1 MNVVPTSAAQA
12 NVLQVNTA
20 RTVVI
25 AASMLVAGCAADARR
40 DETTL
45 ARAQPPRCEADGADG
60 RRFWFDPAP
69 DDAHARGED
78 CAMLRFALNNFLHLA
93 GNDGQGHPRFMSFAP
108 WYDAIPQNGDAPRWR
123 DGFKPLS
130 TRALRKTA
138 REGQPGDGF
147 VLLDA
152 RHRRVGYDVRVNR
165 TFVDYLSSTGLYRAD
180 RLQAAADAFKADPA
194 SGGVWLPAG
203 TRDTPGAI
211 SLKTAWRAFGD
222 EAPCPAQTM
231 HCERDAQG
239 REWGLIG
246 MHLVQKTPTLGEM
259 TWATFEHVAN
269 APDCAPGGAA
279 PIAPQPRDP
288 VDPQR
293 TLAGWN
299 LFDWTSY
306 RARGGDGTHCAVPDG
321 AYRYTVAADGQTLQ
335 NQTCGAPSATPLC
348 NIDPRRSIT
357 AAASTTVA
365 SAVGDANAA
374 YEHINVCRTT
384 ALAHCTGD
392 GSPGDA
398 AACLDASLRANF
410 PKGLDGKWRYYRLIG
425 AEYMAG
431 HAPGVG
437 CFRYDDGPL
446 LTTTPPR
453 TRFPSTCNGVDT
465 TPLRVR
471 VGDTSLANTAMETWM
486 QAGTCI
492 VQTPGATPLMG
503 RDCFACHTPSTNPPG
518 WPFGMGD
525 MSFVFDRVPVP
536 ASAPEEAPAGAVTR

>member
-1 MNVVPTSAAQA
+1 MNVVPTNAAQA
-12 NVLQVNTA
+12 NVLQVNA
-20 RTVVI
+20 LRTVVI
-25 AASMLVAGCAADARR
+25 AASMLLAGCAVDARR
-40 DETTL
+40 DETALT
-45 ARAQPPRCEADGADG
+45 RAQTPRCEADGADG
-60 RRFWFDPAP
+60 RRFWFDPSP
-69 DDAHARGED
+69 DEARARGED

-93 GNDGQGHPRFMSFAP
+93 GNDGHGHPRFMSYAP
-108 WYDAIPQNGDAPRWR
+108 WYDAIPQNGAAPRWR
-123 DGFKPLS
+123 NGFKMLS

-152 RHRRVGYDVRVNR
+152 RHRRVAYDVRVNR
-165 TFVDYLSSTGLYRAD
+165 TFVDYLSTTGLYRAD

-211 SLKTAWRAFGD
+211 SLKTAWRPFGD

-231 HCERDAQG
+231 HCERDAHG

-269 APDCAPGGAA
+269 APDCAPGGTA

-288 VDPQR
+288 VDPRR
-293 TLAGWN
+293 TMTEWN
-299 LFDWTSY
+299 LFDWSSY
-306 RARGGDGTHCAVPDG
+306 RARGGDGTRCAVPDG
-321 AYRYTVAADGQTLQ
+321 TYRYTVAADGQTLQ

-348 NIDPRRSIT
+348 NVDPRRSIT
-357 AAASTTVA
+357 AAANSAVA

-374 YEHINVCRTT
+374 YERINVCRTT

-398 AACLDASLRANF
+398 AACLDASLRTKF

-446 LTTTPPR
+446 LATTPPR

-471 VGDTSLANTAMETWM
+471 AGDTSLANTAMETWM
-486 QAGTCI
+486 QAGTCL

-536 ASAPEEAPAGAVTR
+536 ASTPEQAPTGATTR

>member
-1 MNVVPTSAAQA
+1 MNVV
-12 NVLQVNTA
+12 
-20 RTVVI
+20 RMGTVVV
-25 AASMLVAGCAADARR
+25 ASLWLAGCTADARR
-40 DETTL
+40 DEAMQTP
-45 ARAQPPRCEADGADG
+45 AQPLRCEADGVDG
-60 RRFWFDPAP
+60 RRLWLDPAP
-69 DDAHARGED
+69 ADARAHGED

-93 GNDGQGHPRFMSFAP
+93 GDDGHGHPRFMSFAP
-108 WYDAIPQNGDAPRWR
+108 WYDAIPQDGAAPRWR
-123 DGFKPLS
+123 DGHKPLS

-165 TFVDYLSSTGLYRAD
+165 TFVDYLSTTGLYRAD
-180 RLQAAADAFKADPA
+180 RLQAAADAFKANPA
-194 SGGVWLPAG
+194 IGGVWLPAG

-211 SLKTAWRAFGD
+211 SLKTAWRRFGD
-222 EAPCPAQTM
+222 DAPCPASTM
-231 HCERDAQG
+231 HCERDAEG

-246 MHLVQKTPTLGEM
+246 LHLVQKTPTLGEM

-279 PIAPQPRDP
+279 PIAPKPRDP
-288 VDPQR
+288 VHPER
-293 TLAGWN
+293 TLAEWN

-335 NQTCGAPSATPLC
+335 DQTCSAPSATPLC
-348 NIDPRRSIT
+348 NIDPRRHTT
-357 AAASTTVA
+357 AATTA
-365 SAVGDANAA
+365 PATATPPLSADGEANAA
-374 YEHINVCRTT
+374 YGRIDVCRTS
-384 ALAHCTGD
+384 ALALCTGD

-410 PKGLDGKWRYYRLIG
+410 PDGLDGKWRYYRLIG
-425 AEYMAG
+425 NAYMAG
-431 HAPGVG
+431 HAPATG
-437 CFRYDDGPL
+437 CFRYDDGPM
-446 LTTTPPR
+446 LTTSPPR

-465 TPLRVR
+465 TPLRER
-471 VGDTSLANTAMETWM
+471 AGDAALANTAMETWM
-486 QAGTCI
+486 QAGTCL
-492 VQTPGATPLMG
+492 VSSPGATPLMG

-525 MSFVFDRVPVP
+525 MSFLFDRVPVP
-536 ASAPEEAPAGAVTR
+536 ASEQ

>member
-1 MNVVPTSAAQA
+1 MNGVPKRVAWKIDLVLAMAAMS
-12 NVLQVNTA
+12 L
-20 RTVVI
+20 
-25 AASMLVAGCAADARR
+25 LPGCAADARGDKAGQR
-40 DETTL
+40 Q
-45 ARAQPPRCEADGADG
+45 AHAARCEADGADG
-60 RRFWFDPAP
+60 RRFWFDPSP
-69 DDAHARGED
+69 DDAQARGED
-78 CAMLRFALNNFLHLA
+78 CAMLRFALNNFLYLA
-93 GNDGQGHPRFMSFAP
+93 GNDGRGHPRFMSFAP
-108 WYDAIPQNGDAPRWR
+108 WYDAIPQSGAAPRWR
-123 DGFKPLS
+123 DGFKPLA

-165 TFVDYLSSTGLYRAD
+165 TFVDYLSTTGLYRAD

-194 SGGVWLPAG
+194 TGGVWLPAG

-211 SLKTAWRAFGD
+211 SLKTAWRPFG
-222 EAPCPAQTM
+222 EETPCPAQTM
-231 HCERDAQG
+231 HCERDANG

-279 PIAPQPRDP
+279 PIAQRPRDP
-288 VDPQR
+288 VHPGR
-293 TLAGWN
+293 TLAEWN

-306 RARGGDGTHCAVPDG
+306 RAKGGDGSRCAVPDG

-335 NQTCGAPSATPLC
+335 DQTCGMPSATPLC
-348 NIDPRRSIT
+348 NVDPRRSVADST
-357 AAASTTVA
+357 TTSAASA
-365 SAVGDANAA
+365 SEGTGNAA
-374 YEHINVCRTT
+374 YERINVCRTT
-384 ALAHCTGD
+384 ALAYCKGD

-398 AACLDASLRANF
+398 AACLDESLRARF
-410 PKGLDGKWRYYRLIG
+410 PERLDGKWRYYRLIG

-437 CFRYDDGPL
+437 CFRYDDGVML
-446 LTTTPPR
+446 GTTPPR

-465 TPLRVR
+465 TPLRTR
-471 VGDTSLANTAMETWM
+471 AGDTALANTAMETWM
-486 QAGTCI
+486 QAGTCL

-536 ASAPEEAPAGAVTR
+536 ASEP